1 MKDKQYLPLEIAE
14 RINKKNK
21 IKKRRFTYIIE
32 DENDDYWFLK
42 RALPV
47 KGKSIRMIVDK
58 KTKMI
63 EH

>member
-1 MKDKQYLPLEIAE
+1 MKNKEYLPFEIAE
-14 RINKKNK
+14 RINKKNR
-21 IKKRRFTYIIE
+21 IKKRRVTYIIE
-32 DENDDYWFLK
+32 DENDMYWFLK

-47 KGKSIRMIVDK
+47 KGKSIRLIVDK

>member
-14 RINKKNK
+14 RINKKNR

-32 DENDDYWFLK
+32 DENEQYWFLK

-47 KGKSIRMIVDK
+47 KGKSTRMIVDK

>member
-14 RINKKNK
+14 RVNKKNR
-21 IKKRRFTYIIE
+21 IKKRRVTYIIE
-32 DENDDYWFLK
+32 DENDMYWFLK

-47 KGKSIRMIVDK
+47 KGKSSRLIVDK

>member
-1 MKDKQYLPLEIAE
+1 MKNKQYLPLEIAE
-14 RINKKNK
+14 RVNKKNR
-21 IKKRRFTYIIE
+21 IKKRRVTYIIE
-32 DENDDYWFLK
+32 DENDMYWFLK

-47 KGKSIRMIVDK
+47 KGKSSRLIVDK